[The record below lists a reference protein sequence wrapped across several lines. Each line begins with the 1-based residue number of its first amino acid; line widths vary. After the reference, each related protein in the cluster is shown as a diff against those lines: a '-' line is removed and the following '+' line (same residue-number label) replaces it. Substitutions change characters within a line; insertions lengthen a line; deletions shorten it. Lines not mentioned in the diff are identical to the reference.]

1 MPKKCK
7 VAARLLLLISL
18 GAVHSAL
25 AQSTD
30 DLGAIRAEIEALK
43 ADNAARVAGLEAR
56 ITQLESQLT
65 ANARAVATIPESSEV
80 VPAPAATASSA
91 AAFNPSISM
100 ILSGRYARL
109 SQAPQTYQIAGFRPA
124 GEGVG
129 PGERSFTVGE
139 SELTVAAN
147 VDPYFFANVTAS
159 ISGEDTIGVEEAYV
173 KTIALPSGLSL
184 KAGRFFSGIGY
195 LNEIHAHAWDF
206 TDQPLVYQAF
216 LNGQFAQDGVQLKW
230 LAPTDRF
237 VEFGVESG
245 NSRGFPAVIQD
256 RNGPNNTALFVHT
269 GGDIG
274 DSINWRGG
282 GAWLDSRDDS
292 RTWVAD
298 LTFKWAPQGNMTQ
311 RQLKVQG
318 EYFSRTRR
326 GAAAF
331 DPVELDPPGQFRG
344 RQSGWYLQSVYQ
356 FLPQWRAGA
365 RYDSLDAGRGSVGAA
380 PHRAT
385 LMLDWNPSEFTRIRA
400 QYAWDDARATVRDRQ
415 LFLQYLYSIGA
426 HGAHKF

>member
-1 MPKKCK
+1 MPKMRNF
-7 VAARLLLLISL
+7 AARMLLLLLL
-18 GAVHSAL
+18 GIVHPAFAESAG
-25 AQSTD
+25 
-30 DLGAIRAEIEALK
+30 DLSAIRAEIEALK
-43 ADNAARVAGLEAR
+43 TDYAARVAGLETR
-56 ITQLESQLT
+56 IAQLESQLA
-65 ANARAVATIPESSEV
+65 ANTPAVATIAESSAP
-80 VPAPAATASSA
+80 VPPPAATASSA
-91 AAFNPSISM
+91 ATFNPSISM
-100 ILSGRYARL
+100 ILSGRYANL
-109 SQAPQTYQIAGFRPA
+109 SQDPQTYRIAGFRPA
-124 GEGVG
+124 GDGVG
-129 PGERSFTVGE
+129 PGERSFNVGE

-184 KAGRFFSGIGY
+184 KAGRFFSGVGY

-216 LNGQFAQDGVQLKW
+216 VNGQFAQDGVQLKW

-245 NSRGFPAVIQD
+245 NSRSFPASIQN
-256 RNGPNNTALFVHT
+256 RNGPNNTALFIHS

-282 GAWLDSRDDS
+282 GAWLDSRGDS

-298 LTFKWAPQGNMTQ
+298 LTFKWAPQGNMSQ

-318 EYFSRTRR
+318 EYFSRN
-326 GAAAF
+326 
-331 DPVELDPPGQFRG
+331 

-356 FLPQWRAGA
+356 FLPRWRVGA
-365 RYDSLDAGRGSVGAA
+365 RYDSLNAGSSLVSASPR
-380 PHRAT
+380 RAT

-400 QYAWDDARATVRDRQ
+400 QYAWDDARATERDRQ

>member
-1 MPKKCK
+1 MQKECDL
-7 VAARLLLLISL
+7 AARLLLLLLL
-18 GAVHSAL
+18 GTVHPAFAESVNDLSAV
-25 AQSTD
+25 
-30 DLGAIRAEIEALK
+30 RAEINALK
-43 ADNAARVAGLEAR
+43 TDYAARVAGLETR
-56 ITQLESQLT
+56 IAQLESQLA
-65 ANARAVATIPESSEV
+65 ANTSAIATIPETAVS
-80 VPAPAATASSA
+80 APPPSAIASSA

-100 ILSGRYARL
+100 ILSGRYANL
-109 SQAPQTYQIAGFRPA
+109 SQDPQTYEISGFRPA
-124 GEGVG
+124 GNGVG
-129 PGERSFTVGE
+129 PGARSFNISE
-139 SELTVAAN
+139 SELTIAAN

-159 ISGEDTIGVEEAYV
+159 ISGEDSIGVEEAYV

-184 KAGRFFSGIGY
+184 KAGRFFSGVGY

-206 TDQPLVYQAF
+206 ADQPLVYQAF
-216 LNGQFAQDGVQLKW
+216 VNGQFAQDGVQLKW

-237 VEFGVESG
+237 VEFGAETG
-245 NSRGFPAVIQD
+245 NSGSFPATIQN
-256 RNGPNNTALFVHT
+256 RNEPNNTAFFVHT

-282 GAWLDSRDDS
+282 GAWLETRGDS

-318 EYFSRTRR
+318 EYFSR
-326 GAAAF
+326 
-331 DPVELDPPGQFRG
+331 D

-356 FLPQWRAGA
+356 FLPQWRIGA
-365 RYDSLDAGRGSVGAA
+365 RYDSLDAGRSAAGAA
-380 PHRAT
+380 PRRTT

-400 QYAWDDARATVRDRQ
+400 QYASDDARAAERDRQ